1 MKNITETDSGL
12 MAALHAL
19 RAFKLDGVPVAAVPP
34 DFKLESLRKF
44 YEFPADDAGTV
55 GVHTLSSLADYVSHH
70 ASANSAIFA
79 SRDCALVCGVIDWHT
94 AGGPPSERAGWA
106 RHRVEYKLEHTP
118 EWKAWTGINGK
129 AMSQDAFA
137 EFLEENLPD
146 IIEPAGASVL
156 ETASTLSGKRNVQFL
171 SSRNLGNGD
180 VGLMWKEET
189 DAGGG
194 VNGDTKVPAELK
206 LKLPVYRGAEKA
218 TTFDVKAFLRYRI
231 REGKLTFEVKLWR
244 PEKAIELAFDE
255 VAAALA
261 SELNARELQVPVYL
275 GAVRQ
280 WPADI
285 LA

>member
-1 MKNITETDSGL
+1 MTRINETDSGL
-12 MAALHAL
+12 LAALHAL

-55 GVHTLSSLADYVSHH
+55 AVHSLSSLADYLKRHATG
-70 ASANSAIFA
+70 ASAVFA
-79 SRDCALVCGVIDWHT
+79 SRDCALICGVIDWH
-94 AGGPPSERAGWA
+94 AVDGAPSERPGWA

-118 EWKAWTGINGK
+118 EWKAWNGINGK

-146 IIEPAGASVL
+146 VLEPDGASLL
-156 ETASTLSGKRNVQFL
+156 ETASNLSGKKNTQFL

-180 VGLMWKEET
+180 VGLVWKEET
-189 DAGGG
+189 EAGGG
-194 VNGDTKVPAELK
+194 VNGDAKVPGELL
-206 LKLPVYRGAEKA
+206 LKLPVFRGAEKA

-231 REGKLTFEVKLWR
+231 REGKLTFEVKLHR
-244 PEKAIELAFDE
+244 PEKAVDLAFDE
-255 VAAALA
+255 VAHALR
-261 SELNARELQVPVYL
+261 SELAARELVTPLYL
-275 GAVRQ
+275 AAVRQ

>member
-34 DFKLESLRKF
+34 DFKLESLRK
-44 YEFPADDAGTV
+44 YEIPEEAAGTV
-55 GVHTLSSLADYVSHH
+55 AVHTLSSLADYLKLH
-70 ASANSAIFA
+70 AIDGSSVFA
-79 SRDCALVCGVIDWHT
+79 SRDCALVCGVIDWHRPEEST
-94 AGGPPSERAGWA
+94 LGSNPGWA

-194 VNGDTKVPAELK
+194 VNGDTKVPAELL